1 MNAGVDSIEH
11 ATMLDARGRWAF
23 DANLA
28 RRMAEGGVVA
38 VPGVADSLD
47 NSQRLRAEGVRLVAG
62 TDVGV
67 DGTAWGS
74 EMLRELIALVTI
86 GLTPISAI
94 RAATSHAAEHL
105 GLTRVGA
112 LAKGNVADV
121 LIVDGQAATDISAV
135 ARPRL
140 VVASGRLRA
149 TDATRH
155 DGSTCVARGSWLLTE
170 VAP

>member
-23 DANLA
+23 DASLA

-47 NSQRLRAEGVRLVAG
+47 NSLRLREEGVRLVAG

-67 DGTAWGS
+67 DGTSWGS
-74 EMLRELIALVTI
+74 EMLRELMALVTI
-86 GLTPISAI
+86 GLTPIAAI

-112 LAKGNVADV
+112 LAKGYEADV
-121 LIVDGQAATDISAV
+121 LIVDGQADTDISAV
-135 ARPRL
+135 ARPHL
-140 VVASGRLRA
+140 AVASGLFVQPTPSGT
-149 TDATRH
+149 TDPPVSLAAA
-155 DGSTCVARGSWLLTE
+155 GF
-170 VAP
+170 